1 MYSSKRSKFR
11 AVDDSQPY
19 KCKAA
24 QLNPVCN
31 DALVNTS
38 ILKPLWIQTQ
48 FAFVLVNDDSL
59 AVSFKMTVPT
69 ANTISI
75 SVCRSNDCSTKVNG
89 NRTQII
95 S

>member
-48 FAFVLVNDDSL
+48 FACVLVNDDSL

-69 ANTISI
+69 ANTIS
-75 SVCRSNDCSTKVNG
+75 VCRNYDSSTKVNG